1 MTANRQIILATVP
14 TGKLLP
20 EHFRQTEGAMPSPA
34 DGELLL
40 RARYISIDAAARAW
54 MQGPTYR
61 PAVLAGDVMAGYGL
75 SEVAESRAPG
85 FSPGDLVYCE
95 TGWQDYTVLP
105 ASAASHAGTAEPLSH
120 LISIYGVAGLTAYF
134 GLLDCA
140 NPKPGETVVVSA
152 AAGAVGS
159 IVGQIARIKGCRT
172 VGIAGGKDK
181 CDILVNELGY
191 DAAVD
196 YKAYPG
202 DNRALGRALAEASGG
217 GDIYFD
223 NVGGEIFDINMFNMK
238 LFGRVVCC
246 GSLAAY
252 DGPRK
257 GAMTLPGLAVVKRL
271 TLKGFIVT
279 DHYDR
284 REEALADL
292 KGWVASGKLKVRED
306 VIDGLE
312 NLPQALIGLLAG
324 GNVGKR
330 MVRV

>member
-1 MTANRQIILATVP
+1 MPKVLFLWITLCCA
-14 TGKLLP
+14 LLN
-20 EHFRQTEGAMPSPA
+20 H
-34 DGELLL
+34 
-40 RARYISIDAAARAW
+40 
-54 MQGPTYR
+54 
-61 PAVLAGDVMAGYGL
+61 
-75 SEVAESRAPG
+75 
-85 FSPGDLVYCE
+85 
-95 TGWQDYTVLP
+95 
-105 ASAASHAGTAEPLSH
+105 
-120 LISIYGVAGLTAYF
+120 
-134 GLLDCA
+134 
-140 NPKPGETVVVSA
+140 N
-152 AAGAVGS
+152 
-159 IVGQIARIKGCRT
+159 
-172 VGIAGGKDK
+172 GIAQ
-181 CDILVNELGY
+181 E
-191 DAAVD
+191 
-196 YKAYPG
+196 YPT
-202 DNRALGRALAEASGG
+202 RPIRFVVPFPASGG